1 MTERSLYWRRHLE
14 AIEAEGISAS
24 AYARREGLTL
34 GLLYQWRRKLNALA
48 AGGVGQGDVPSGFV
62 ALRVT
67 ESLHTLP
74 KEWKL
79 RFNGVEL
86 SFPDQPD
93 PSWVSALLLS
103 LQHGQRHASRS

>member
-24 AYARREGLTL
+24 VYARREGLTL
-34 GLLYQWRRKLNALA
+34 GLLYQWRRKLNVLA
-48 AGGVGQGDVPSGFV
+48 ERGIGREDVSSGFV

-67 ESLHTLP
+67 ESLQSFP
-74 KEWKL
+74 KAWTL

-103 LQHGQRHASRS
+103 LQQGNRHASRS

>member
-48 AGGVGQGDVPSGFV
+48 DPGVSREEVSSGFV

-67 ESLHTLP
+67 ESLHALP
-74 KEWKL
+74 KVWRL
-79 RFNGVEL
+79 SFNGVEL

>member
-1 MTERSLYWRRHLE
+1 MTKRSLYWRRHLE

-34 GLLYQWRRKLNALA
+34 GLLYQWRRKLNGPADP
-48 AGGVGQGDVPSGFV
+48 GINREDVPSRFV
-62 ALRVT
+62 ALRIT
-67 ESLHTLP
+67 ESLKSLP

-86 SFPDQPD
+86 SFPEPPD
-93 PSWVSALLLS
+93 PNWDSELLLS
-103 LQHGQRHASRS
+103 LKLGNRHASRP